1 MHLMN
6 KKDSIYFQLL
16 SLLVFSAVAAVFVFL
31 AMRYAGGYAIEKYYD
46 SSGYEE
52 RRNDSFIEKFQK
64 YVEENQISSKDIS
77 SLDTWVKEQKILSIR
92 IYKNGIQIFDSDY
105 PGQELWEESIEANE
119 FEWGTYYSVQFADG
133 IARVSIFGVYAYQF
147 YNYLDMVALLLSVG
161 FFLIFFLMGI
171 RQKMNYILRLSEEV
185 EILEGGRLDYR
196 ITVKGKDELSALA
209 TGLEDM
215 RLSFC
220 RLLEENAKMVRENQR
235 IITEMSHDLRT
246 PVTSILLY
254 TEIIKKG
261 NYQDDE
267 QLKEYIDKI
276 DRKACRMKQLT
287 NHLFEYSLVTGEGA
301 VMLEKPEKMEHI
313 FYDLFS
319 ETCSYLEQ
327 KGMQIKCDI
336 EWENRELRVY
346 TDYVMR
352 ILDNITSNLIKY
364 ADYQYPVVIRSLRD
378 EDMVGFAFENHI
390 NSLDKKVESTC
401 VGIQSVK
408 SMMAKMGGRCG
419 IVQTKEHFRTE
430 LYFPC
435 EK

>member
-1 MHLMN
+1 MRPLN

-16 SLLVFSAVAAVFVFL
+16 SLLVFSAVAAVFAFL
-31 AMRYAGGYAIEKYYD
+31 AIRHVGGYAIENYYD
-46 SSGYEE
+46 RSGYEE
-52 RRNDSFIEKFQK
+52 RRNNSFIEKLQK
-64 YVEENQISSKDIS
+64 YVAENQIASRDIS
-77 SLDTWVKEQKILSIR
+77 ALDAWVKEQKILSIR

-105 PGQELWEESIEANE
+105 PEQELWEEPIEANE
-119 FEWGTYYSVQFADG
+119 FEWGTYYSVRFADG
-133 IARVSIFGVYAYQF
+133 EARVSIFGVYAYQF
-147 YNYLDMVALLLSVG
+147 YNYLDMAALLLSVS
-161 FFLIFFLMGI
+161 FFLLFFLMGI
-171 RQKMNYILRLSEEV
+171 RQKMNYILRLSEEID
-185 EILEGGRLDYR
+185 ILEGGKLDYR
-196 ITVKGKDELSALA
+196 ITVKGKDELAALA
-209 TGLEDM
+209 KGLDDM

-220 RLLEENAKMVRENQR
+220 KLLEENAKMVRENQK

-261 NYQDDE
+261 NYRDNA

-287 NHLFEYSLVTGEGA
+287 KHLFEYSLVTGEE
-301 VMLEKPEKMEHI
+301 VVTLEKPEKIEHI

-327 KGMQIKCDI
+327 KGLQVECAI
-336 EWENRELRVY
+336 EWGNQELRIH

-364 ADYQYPVVIRSLRD
+364 ADYQYPVVIRSVCSG
-378 EDMVGFAFENHI
+378 DMVGFAFENRI
-390 NSLDKKVESTC
+390 NSEDKKVESTC
-401 VGIQSVK
+401 VGIQSIK
-408 SMMAKMGGRCG
+408 SMMGKMGGRCET
-419 IVQTKEHFRTE
+419 VQTEENFRTE

-435 EK
+435 VK